1 MTAKEKLL
9 RRAASWTEDQ
19 AEAALRAVEGDD
31 QGPAAEREREL
42 DRMIVDGYRRI
53 PPGEVDEWGDL
64 EAQIGELST
73 LTLQRLDQ
81 EEREAGHEP
90 W

>member
-31 QGPAAEREREL
+31 QGHAAEREREL
-42 DRMIVDGYRRI
+42 DRMIIDGYRRV
-53 PPGEVDEWGDL
+53 PPGQVDEWGDL